1 MKLTLKS
8 IGMAAA
14 LVAGL
19 ATLSIAGT
27 GDKSPM
33 SADRVKERVAK
44 MKADLALTDD
54 QATRI
59 EQIMNEGAA
68 KAEALRKSAPSEGT
82 AGAAAEGTA
91 GDNQQAWDQLRRN
104 HEETKDK
111 VRAVLTEEQRTKFDQ
126 LEKERR
132 SNYKHKKGDSN

>member
-19 ATLSIAGT
+19 ATLSVAGT
-27 GDKSPM
+27 GSKEPM
-33 SADRVKERVAK
+33 SPERVKERVAR

-59 EQIMNEGAA
+59 EQILNDGAA
-68 KAEALRKSAPSEGT
+68 KAEVLRKAAP
-82 AGAAAEGTA
+82 AEGA
-91 GDNQQAWDQLRRN
+91 SGDTQAAWDQMKQN
-104 HEETKDK
+104 HEQTRDK
-111 VRAVLTEEQRTKFDQ
+111 VRAVLTEEQRVKFDQ

-132 SNYKHKKGDSN
+132 SNYKHKSKSGSN